1 MLRLTQDLFVLWER
15 DPAAGDDLML
25 PEGTPIRDP
34 VRTGES
40 ELLGAEWQFKA
51 SLDGGRTWRRFA
63 TMPSLEDRFPAG

>member
-1 MLRLTQDLFVLWER
+1 MLRLARDLYVLWER
-15 DPAAGDDLML
+15 DPSTGGELTL